1 MQVLLVE
8 DQPKDLRIAEN
19 VATSAG
25 FTNVEARSSAM
36 AAKVLLETG
45 LDGKI
50 PLPDA
55 IVLDLDL
62 GYESGFELMRFWHS
76 DPRLAKI
83 PLIVWTV
90 LGDEQREICRLFK
103 VSAFVSKSEDVSLLR
118 KALQR
123 FAQAAAS

>member
-19 VATSAG
+19 VATASG
-25 FTNVEARSSAM
+25 FTRVEARSSAM
-36 AAKVLLETG
+36 AAKVLLESG
-45 LDGKI
+45 LEGKV

-55 IVLDLDL
+55 IILDLDL
-62 GYESGFELMRFWHS
+62 GYESGFELMRFWHGN
-76 DPRLAKI
+76 PRLAKI
-83 PLIVWTV
+83 PLIVWTI

-118 KALQR
+118 KALQQ
-123 FAQAAAS
+123 FAQAAS